1 MKQLNS
7 ILFAILAILI
17 LCASAHSSRADVT
30 VFAAPVTSSG
40 SNGFCP
46 GSYTGYVFYSKTV
59 GNGWGWAPSTN
70 TTLFTAAD
78 GGGRTDTKV
87 YFLGKLND
95 TGCNQTSV
103 TIPNPP
109 TSLKYR
115 FYIYFTNNVPTTNYP
130 IVLTG
135 FDP

>member
-1 MKQLNS
+1 MKQLYSN
-7 ILFAILAILI
+7 LFAILAVLV
-17 LCASAHSSRADVT
+17 LLTGTHASRADVT
-30 VFAAPVTSSG
+30 VFATPVTTSG

-59 GNGWGWAPSTN
+59 ANGWGWAPSTN
-70 TTLFTAAD
+70 TTVFKATD

-87 YFLGKLND
+87 DFVGKSND

-109 TSLKYR
+109 TSTKYR
-115 FYIYFTNNVPTTNYP
+115 FYIYFTNSVPTTNYP